1 MEIKRIL
8 VSQPE
13 PSSGKSPYHDLAKKF
28 GIHVDFRQFIEVT
41 GINSKEFRQ
50 QKVNITDHNAVIF
63 TSRTAINHF
72 FTMCDAL
79 RIKVADD
86 MKYFCT
92 SESVALFLQKYI
104 VYRKRKIFFSKKGV
118 FADLLEIMEKHRDC
132 NFLIPLSDPH
142 KKSIPD
148 LLKKKKF
155 KFTKGIFYRTVSSDL
170 SDLSDVNYD
179 ALVFFSPSGISS
191 LLENFPDFKQNNT
204 RIAAFGP
211 ATAKAVEEAGLKL
224 DIKAPTPKIPSM
236 SMALEHYIKE
246 HNK

>member
-28 GIHVDFRQFIEVT
+28 EIQVDFRQFIEVT
-41 GINSKEFRQ
+41 GVNSKEFRQ
-50 QKVNITDHNAVIF
+50 QKVNIIEHNAVIF

-72 FTMCDAL
+72 FRMCEAL
-79 RIKVADD
+79 RIKVEDD

-118 FADLLEIMEKHRDC
+118 FADLLDVMEKHRDC
-132 NFLIPLSDPH
+132 KFLLPLSDPH

-148 LLKKKKF
+148 LIKKKKF
-155 KFTKGIFYRTVSSDL
+155 KFTEGIFYRTISSDL
-170 SDLSDVNYD
+170 SDLNDVNYD
-179 ALVFFSPSGISS
+179 VLVFFSPTGISS
-191 LLENFPDFKQNNT
+191 LLENFPDFVQDT
-204 RIAAFGP
+204 TQIAAFGP
-211 ATAKAVEEAGLKL
+211 ATAKAVEEAGLRL
-224 DIKAPTPKIPSM
+224 DIKAPTPKMPSM
-236 SMALEHYIKE
+236 SMALDKHLKE
-246 HNK
+246 QRN